1 MLVWELLRPFNS
13 ILQVVPVVCEAL
25 QFEHR
30 RGAFSVGAHVRDAAA
45 YVCWAFARAYRPE
58 AVLKSFNLLAPAL
71 LCTACYDR
79 EVACRRAAAAAFQES
94 VGRFGAQNFPE
105 GMDIIAD
112 ADYFTLGSRSQAYLK
127 VAPAIA
133 ALPRYRMALFEHV
146 MYRKLPSWDPAV
158 RELAALA
165 LAELAKIDPPFATE
179 QLFSYILPSCLNSD
193 TTELPH
199 GASLALSS
207 MLPALRDAGCQVNAE
222 QQSRV
227 IDVALKLGAS
237 YRGNGQARDEMRIA
251 LCRLIGVVGSLAY
264 ALNLTQA
271 RSYEG
276 LCYNCNSCCSYY
288 NHLCLLD
295 VTPNL
300 LH

>member
-1 MLVWELLRPFNS
+1 MALPSACLGAAENGYS
-13 ILQVVPVVCEAL
+13 HLQVVPLVCEAL
-25 QFEHR
+25 QFEQR

-58 AVLKSFNLLAPAL
+58 AVLKSFQHLAPAL

-112 ADYFTLGSRSQAYLK
+112 ADYFTLGSRTQAYLK

-133 ALPRYRMALFEHV
+133 ALPRYRVALFEHL
-146 MYRKLPSWDPAV
+146 MHHKLPSWDPAV

-179 QLFSYILPSCLNSD
+179 QIFSYILPSCLITDSV
-193 TTELPH
+193 ELPH

-207 MLPALRDAGCQVNAE
+207 MLPALCDVGYQVNLE

-227 IDVALKLGAS
+227 IDVALNVGAS
-237 YRGNGQARDEMRIA
+237 DRSNGQAGDVMRIA
-251 LCRLIGVVGSLAY
+251 SCRLIGVLGSLAY
-264 ALNLTQA
+264 ALNLSQA
-271 RSYEG
+271 RSSEG
-276 LCYNCNSCCSYY
+276 SRRHTAKVAAGIMVICV
-288 NHLCLLD
+288 CLM
-295 VTPNL
+295 
-300 LH
+300 